1 MARPNDEVAALLQEY
16 SDLLSI
22 GGGAAYK
29 VRAYEKAARAISGH
43 PQDIS
48 VMDADTLRSVPGV
61 GKAIADKVLE
71 YLRTGSVRA
80 LDALRDEIPPGVR
93 DLIAIPN
100 LGPRKA
106 ATLYHDL
113 GIASTG
119 ELVAAIHAGR
129 LREIAGFGART
140 EENILHG
147 IELTRQHGERV
158 HLDTAMERAEELV
171 ERLLSVG
178 GCQRCTH
185 AGSLRRFV
193 ETIGDVDVLAAADEP
208 GPLMETFT
216 EREPVEEVIAT
227 GETKSSI
234 RTTDGLRIDLRVVP
248 LRAWGAALQYFTGS
262 RAHNIRTR
270 EIAGHAGLKLSE
282 YGLFDAETDQLVV
295 SETEE
300 EEVYNRLALPW
311 IPPPLREDRGEIEAA
326 RKRELPDLVSE
337 TDIRGDLHTHTD
349 LTDGVSPLEDM
360 VATAAERGY
369 AYYAVTDHAP
379 GLPMHRMTDEKVRAQ
394 RERVRELDGAY
405 RGMRL
410 LHGSELN
417 IGPDGEVDWP
427 EEFLN
432 GFDVCVASVHTHFDQ
447 PREEMTRRLVRAC
460 ENPCVNIIG
469 HPTARL
475 IGRRPAVD
483 ADLDEVF
490 RACARTRTA
499 LEINASPRRLDLR
512 DDDIL
517 LAKQYGVR
525 FAVDSDAHSAVHLA
539 GLRYGVGTAQRA
551 WLTGEDVINTW
562 PLHQL
567 RRFLRPPS

>member
-22 GGGAAYK
+22 SGGAAYK

-43 PQDIS
+43 PQDVS
-48 VMDADTLRSVPGV
+48 AMDADTLRSVPGV

-80 LDALRDEIPPGVR
+80 LDALRDEIPSGVR
-93 DLIAIPN
+93 DLTAIPN

-106 ATLYHDL
+106 ATLYQDL
-113 GIASTG
+113 GIASTD
-119 ELVAAIHAGR
+119 ELVEAIHAGR
-129 LREIAGFGART
+129 LRDIPGFGAKT

-147 IELTRQHGERV
+147 VELTRQSEERV
-158 HLDTAMERAEELV
+158 HLDTAMEQAEELV
-171 ERLLSVG
+171 ERLLSVD

-185 AGSLRRFV
+185 AGSLRRFA
-193 ETIGDVDVLAAADEP
+193 ETIGDVDILAAAGEP
-208 GPLMETFT
+208 RPLMDAFT
-216 EREPVEEVIAT
+216 EQEPVAEVTAA
-227 GETKSSI
+227 GEKKSSI

-248 LRAWGAALQYFTGS
+248 LSAWGAALQYFTGS
-262 RAHNIRTR
+262 RTHNIRTR
-270 EIAGHAGLKLSE
+270 EIAGNAGLKLSE

-300 EEVYNRLALPW
+300 EVYNRLGLPW
-311 IPPPLREDRGEIEAA
+311 IPPPLREDRGEIEVA
-326 RKRELPDLVSE
+326 RKRELPDIVSE

-379 GLPMHRMTDEKVRAQ
+379 GLPMHRMTDEKALAQ

-417 IGPDGEVDWP
+417 IGPDGAVDWP

-432 GFDVCVASVHTHFDQ
+432 GFDICVASVHTHFNQ

-475 IGRRPAVD
+475 IGRRPAID

-490 RACARTRTA
+490 RTCARTRTA
-499 LEINASPRRLDLR
+499 LEINASPHRLDLR
-512 DDDIL
+512 DEDIL
-517 LAKQYGVR
+517 LAKKYGVR
-525 FAVDSDAHSAVHLA
+525 FAVNSDAHSAVHLA
-539 GLRYGVGTAQRA
+539 GLRYGVGTAQRG
-551 WLTGEDVINTW
+551 WLTSEDVINTW
-562 PLHQL
+562 PMHRL